1 VGFLSFFPL
10 AGAANFVSMIPNTIR
25 LADALQQME
34 QAETGFSLRF
44 VQADRKRKQAGN
56 IVEWQDCRLSRP
68 RQGQRRKL
76 GPASEATEAAPRA
89 NRQPAHFANATRNLV
104 QGRSTQ
110 VRKVHIWLILAFN
123 GKKVVLS

>member
-1 VGFLSFFPL
+1 MGFLSFFPL
-10 AGAANFVSMIPNTIR
+10 SGSANFVSMIPNSIR

-34 QAETGFSLRF
+34 EADTGFTLRF
-44 VQADRKRKQAGN
+44 VQADRKRKKAGK
-56 IVEWQDCRLSRP
+56 IVEWHHCRLSRP
-68 RQGQRRKL
+68 RQGQRKKL
-76 GPASEATEAAPRA
+76 VPAADVPEAAPRSS
-89 NRQPAHFANATRNLV
+89 RQPAHFANATRNLV